1 MPIAPQ
7 PRPPREPRKLI
18 AIAAG
23 AIIVCEAE
31 AVPESRMHAHFD

>member
-1 MPIAPQ
+1 MDAS
-7 PRPPREPRKLI
+7 RKLI

-31 AVPESRMHAHFD
+31 AVPEARMCAHYD